1 MSWQVLA
8 PALPCEARS
17 SSGRPGG
24 LGARLSLW
32 CLHVCSSV
40 SVPEHLLCAARAQ
53 PGTQQG
59 QDTVSWSSLARGRVV
74 PAGRRDESQEAQPAG
89 QLAGEESCFQADPR
103 ESGFA
108 EAQLRAS
115 PRHGS
120 HGPAFRGSQSDPAQL
135 RARDLSWSSCRRRG
149 PGLPQAAKG
158 DWVLRGLAAEG
169 SGTPAVVKHSSPGT
183 SCHWKS

>member
-1 MSWQVLA
+1 MQPGLSQGHSRDKTLSHGAPWLVEG
-8 PALPCEARS
+8 PALPPTS
-17 SSGRPGG
+17 
-24 LGARLSLW
+24 
-32 CLHVCSSV
+32 
-40 SVPEHLLCAARAQ
+40 
-53 PGTQQG
+53 
-59 QDTVSWSSLARGRVV
+59 RVV

-108 EAQLRAS
+108 EAQLRAA